1 MAVLVE
7 PFRLALFRVI
17 VVIAEEQTISIME
30 RETAVAVSA
39 KMAGSAE
46 MMRSE
51 AAIGEIAAAHMRT
64 TAEVAAVPRETATA
78 MVSAAVSQGRCC
90 RCKGG
95 GGKRQRNNSCCYDI
109 AERKHGLIL
118 SRQLFVSRKG
128 YVGSEGG
135 VA

>member
-17 VVIAEEQTISIME
+17 VVITEEQTISIME
-30 RETAVAVSA
+30 GETAVAVSA
-39 KMAGSAE
+39 E
-46 MMRSE
+46 MMLSE

-64 TAEVAAVPRETATA
+64 TAEVAAVPREAATA
-78 MVSAAVSQGRCC
+78 MASAAVSQGRCC
-90 RCKGG
+90 RCKGR
-95 GGKRQRNNSCCYDI
+95 GGKRQRNNSCRYDI
-109 AERKHGLIL
+109 AEPNHGLIL

>member
-1 MAVLVE
+1 MAVPVE

-30 RETAVAVSA
+30 SETAVAMSA

-64 TAEVAAVPRETATA
+64 TAEVAAVPREAATA
-78 MVSAAVSQGRCC
+78 MASAAVS
-90 RCKGG
+90 
-95 GGKRQRNNSCCYDI
+95 
-109 AERKHGLIL
+109 
-118 SRQLFVSRKG
+118 
-128 YVGSEGG
+128 
-135 VA
+135 